1 MIVFKSFVIPEGVTA
16 CRIALQTARACLY
29 ATHGPTMSGY
39 KLHNWGFVMIVGCL
53 VVSTEDSGL
62 GTDKSQ
68 FQARDHRASL
78 KRAGT
83 VDACLLVAEAN
94 HFRGLKGSGLRIW
107 ECIESISLTVWFT
120 GQVFRGQYA
129 RQASETV
136 ASRGSRTDLTVL
148 FQVSSCHAASR
159 VTFRSSSEGYAQI
172 WNTVW
177 SPPICVNQAPMGSTY
192 FVRASSP
199 RRQ

>member
-16 CRIALQTARACLY
+16 CRIALQTACACLY

-62 GTDKSQ
+62 GTGKSH

-83 VDACLLVAEAN
+83 VDGMLTCCGGKSFQRAKREWLEDLGMHRVDQLDSLVYRAGIS
-94 HFRGLKGSGLRIW
+94 RSVRST
-107 ECIESISLTVWFT
+107 SI
-120 GQVFRGQYA
+120 RN
-129 RQASETV
+129 
-136 ASRGSRTDLTVL
+136 
-148 FQVSSCHAASR
+148 SSK
-159 VTFRSSSEGYAQI
+159 
-172 WNTVW
+172 
-177 SPPICVNQAPMGSTY
+177 
-192 FVRASSP
+192 
-199 RRQ
+199 